1 MAAAAA
7 DLAAN
12 PRAGQPEAAAPTA
25 APAPTPFPTAAER
38 TARAERTRASR
49 FDWALRIAAVLAIVA
64 VGSWGLNLQRQL
76 DASQR
81 QLDATQRQLE
91 AARRFDAAVAS
102 VVQAASQPGAKTVV
116 LAAAKD
122 ARASGIAAVGADGSL
137 TLAMRDLVP
146 TTGSQVYETW
156 VIVGK
161 AAPVPVGGFT
171 VDSNGTAS
179 FTTRPADTPVGALI
193 ALSLEP
199 SEGSTA
205 PQGPIVSLGQA
216 VAPPPASG

>member
-1 MAAAAA
+1 
-7 DLAAN
+7 
-12 PRAGQPEAAAPTA
+12 
-25 APAPTPFPTAAER
+25 
-38 TARAERTRASR
+38 
-49 FDWALRIAAVLAIVA
+49 
-64 VGSWGLNLQRQL
+64 
-76 DASQR
+76 
-81 QLDATQRQLE
+81 
-91 AARRFDAAVAS
+91 
-102 VVQAASQPGAKTVV
+102 
-116 LAAAKD
+116 
-122 ARASGIAAVGADGSL
+122 
-137 TLAMRDLVP
+137 MRDLVP